1 MKLCKESLNKFCKAL
16 LILGLLFTPITSYAR
31 DKKVINNGNPV
42 EKIKDDKKGYIFI
55 QELIAT
61 EAVTKGS
68 AKDIAKA
75 AKRFRKYSEKL
86 AKVLS
91 QYSAAEQQRI
101 IFGSL

>member
-1 MKLCKESLNKFCKAL
+1 MKPFQESINKFCKTL
-16 LILGLLFTPITSYAR
+16 LILGLLFTPITGYAK
-31 DKKVINNGNPV
+31 DKTVINNGNPV
-42 EKIKDDKKGYIFI
+42 EKVKDDERGYIFI

-61 EAVTKGS
+61 EAVSKGD

-75 AKRFRKYSEKL
+75 AKRFRKYSKEL

-91 QYSAAEQQRI
+91 QYSYAEQQRI